1 MSSRVAQFVSAGLLA
16 GAFLVSACATPNLAP
31 PEPPP
36 PMGRVQPPQAPPPP
50 APPPALPPPPA
61 PPPPLPETGFDV
73 ASAAAS
79 FRSPNAAPIG
89 GIVGGPVAPPSDF
102 NTEEYGVIDEP
113 GFVGVA
119 SAPLSTFSI
128 DVDTAAYAN
137 VRRFLRDGSMPPADA
152 VRIEELINYF
162 DYDYP
167 HPEAGVPFGIATEM
181 ADAPWAAA
189 HRLVHIGLRS
199 TPVATADLPPNNLVF
214 LLDVSGSMNSPDK
227 LPLLK
232 KAFAVFVE
240 QLRPQDRVAI
250 VVYAGAAGMVL
261 PPTSGAEKETILDT
275 LSRLEAGG
283 STAGG
288 AGIRLA
294 YELAREHF
302 IEAGNNR
309 VILATDGDFNVGISS
324 DGELVELIERERESG
339 VYLTVL
345 GFGTGNLQDA
355 KMEQLADHGNGSY
368 AYIDSLLEARRVLVE
383 QMGATLLTVARDVK
397 LQVEFNPAQV
407 KGYRLIGYENRRLRD
422 EEFNDD
428 TRDAGDLGA
437 GHSVTAL
444 YEIIPAGSDEPVPGV
459 DPLRYQQIAPRP
471 EAGADEVLT
480 VKVRYKRPDESE
492 SRLLARTLTKPSA
505 GDDGPSDAFRFAS
518 AVAEFGLLL
527 RDSPYKGDA
536 SYERAY
542 ERAREALGDDEDGRR
557 SELLSLIRTAEN
569 PVAMLLS
576 LDAVEPGRPREVPV
590 GTGERVRF
598 RLGGVQDGMYTI
610 DALASSEGFDPVL
623 HLYRQAGNQLVTI
636 ATDDDGGAKRLDSR
650 IDASLTGTE
659 SYFIGLEEY
668 SGLSG
673 SATLSVN
680 ERRERR

>member
-1 MSSRVAQFVSAGLLA
+1 MSCSRVSRSVSAGLLA
-16 GAFLVSACATPNLAP
+16 GVFLVSACATQGPAP
-31 PEPPP
+31 AEPPP
-36 PMGRVQPPQAPPPP
+36 PFARVQPPRAAPPPP
-50 APPPALPPPPA
+50 PPPP
-61 PPPPLPETGFDV
+61 PRHVPETGLEV

-79 FRSPNAAPIG
+79 FPPSNAAPG
-89 GIVGGPVAPPSDF
+89 GGLVGRPDAPPSDF

-113 GFVGVA
+113 GFVAVTA
-119 SAPLSTFSI
+119 APLSTFSI

-167 HPEAGVPFGIATEM
+167 HPEAGEPFGIVTEI
-181 ADAPWAAA
+181 AGAPWAPA
-189 HRLVHIGLRS
+189 HQLVHIGLRS
-199 TPVATADLPPNNLVF
+199 TPVATGDLPPNNLVF
-214 LLDVSGSMNSPDK
+214 LLDVSGSMNGRDK

-232 KAFAVFVE
+232 EAFAVFVE

-250 VVYAGAAGMVL
+250 VVYAGAAGTVL
-261 PPTSGAEKETILDT
+261 PPTSGAEKATILDT

-302 IEAGNNR
+302 MEAGNNR
-309 VILATDGDFNVGISS
+309 VILATDGDFNVGVSS
-324 DGELVELIERERESG
+324 DGELVALIEGERRSG
-339 VYLTVL
+339 VYLSVL

-355 KMEQLADHGNGSY
+355 KMEQLADHGNGNY
-368 AYIDSLLEARRVLVE
+368 AYIDGRLEARRVLVE
-383 QMGATLLTVARDVK
+383 QMGATLLTVANDVK

-407 KGYRLIGYENRRLRD
+407 EGYRLIGYENRRLRD

-444 YEIIPAGSDEPVPGV
+444 YEIVPAGSDEPVPGV

-471 EAGADEVLT
+471 GVDADEVLT

-492 SRLLARTLTKPSA
+492 SRLLARTLTKPPA

-542 ERAREALGDDEDGRR
+542 ERAREALGNDEDGRR
-557 SELLSLIRTAEN
+557 NELLSLIRTAEN

-576 LDAVEPGRPREVPV
+576 LDAVEPGEPRSVPV

-598 RLGGVQDGMYTI
+598 RLGGLQDGTYTI
-610 DALASSEGFDPVL
+610 DAIAGSDGFDPVL

-650 IDASLTGTE
+650 INARLTGAE

-673 SATLSVN
+673 SVTLSIN
-680 ERRERR
+680 RRSETR

>member
-1 MSSRVAQFVSAGLLA
+1 MSSRVSQFVSAGLLA
-16 GAFLVSACATPNLAP
+16 CVFLVSACATPSPAP

-36 PMGRVQPPQAPPPP
+36 PTGRVPPPQAPPPP
-50 APPPALPPPPA
+50 PPV
-61 PPPPLPETGFDV
+61 PETGFDV

-89 GIVGGPVAPPSDF
+89 GNVGGFVGGADALPPDF

-167 HPEAGVPFGIATEM
+167 HPEAGEPFGIVTEM
-181 ADAPWAAA
+181 ADAPWVEA
-189 HRLVHIGLRS
+189 HQLVHIGLRS

-214 LLDVSGSMNSPDK
+214 LLDVSGSMIGRDK

-232 KAFAVFVE
+232 EAFAVFVE

-294 YELAREHF
+294 YGLAREHL

-309 VILATDGDFNVGISS
+309 VILATDGDFNVGVSS

-355 KMEQLADHGNGSY
+355 TMEQLADHGNGNY

-383 QMGATLLTVARDVK
+383 QMGATLLTVAKDVK

-471 EAGADEVLT
+471 EVGGDEVLT

-492 SRLLARTLTKPSA
+492 SRLLARTLTEPSA

-576 LDAVEPGRPREVPV
+576 LDAVKPGQARSVPV
-590 GTGERVRF
+590 GHGERVRF
-598 RLGGVQDGMYTI
+598 RLGGLHDGMYTI
-610 DALASSEGFDPVL
+610 DALASSDGFDPVL

-636 ATDDDGGAKRLDSR
+636 ATDDDGGARPLDSR
-650 IDASLTGTE
+650 IDAHLTGTE

-673 SATLSVN
+673 SVTLSVN
-680 ERRERR
+680 PRRERR